1 MYNSKRKRKDIQVI
15 KSAQAEKRKKG
26 QKKKK
31 GKQKKKRISG
41 STHIYSVTK
50 RNKWVWLCEM
60 KKKRGAK
67 HRGRGF

>member
-31 GKQKKKRISG
+31 GKQKK
-41 STHIYSVTK
+41 SVLAVALTYTPSPNVINGYGCVK
-50 RNKWVWLCEM
+50 
-60 KKKRGAK
+60 
-67 HRGRGF
+67 